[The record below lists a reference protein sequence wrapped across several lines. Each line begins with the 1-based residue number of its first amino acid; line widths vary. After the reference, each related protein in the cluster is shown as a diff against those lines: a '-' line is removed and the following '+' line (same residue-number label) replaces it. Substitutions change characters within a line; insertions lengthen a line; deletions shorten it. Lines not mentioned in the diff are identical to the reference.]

1 MHEYKAPQQF
11 RQPAEQL
18 RVRSCGLGLEELQ
31 VGGVFIKEYEES
43 GLLKAEL

>member
-1 MHEYKAPQQF
+1 MHEYKTPQQF

-31 VGGVFIKEYEES
+31 VKVEFLIRNMKS
-43 GLLKAEL
+43 PDF